1 MKKVYNLILPNNK
14 EPFEEWIRKLDEK
27 SRSNIDTYIDR
38 VASGGGKK
46 NIKFLGD
53 GVFEIKINYGPGFRV
68 YFAEEWNNIILLL
81 IGGNKRTQI
90 RDINKAKR
98 YWRDYVQK

>member
-14 EPFEEWIRKLDEK
+14 EPFEEWIRKLDER

-38 VASGGGKK
+38 IASGGGKK

-53 GVFEIKINYGPGFRV
+53 GVFEIKINYGPGYRV
-68 YFAEEWNNIILLL
+68 YFVEEENHIILLL
-81 IGGNKRTQI
+81 IGGNKRTQK
-90 RDINKAKR
+90 RDITKAKG